1 MRLFPHPSP
10 SRERQTR
17 GPPLRGDG
25 KAPRRELAPQV
36 HPEGQKGP
44 KFSTRLPPMPHQVGA
59 SHAKPAPPRWALL
72 EPRGYLLKWLA
83 LTDGD
88 ANALAAQWPR
98 EAPPRFGI
106 GTGLCA
112 LDGPLISV
120 RLPVAAT
127 VDPLPPPSGK
137 VFSPSLLVVA
147 PGGTGAWPAGVSPS
161 IGIGEYVRGGSLRT
175 VETSHGVSG
184 ALYLRCTLPPVDFI
198 RPVHTC
204 TSSSDAD
211 DIMASA
217 YTAAFGAIS

>member
-112 LDGPLISV
+112 LDGPLISA

-137 VFSPSLLVVA
+137 VFFP
-147 PGGTGAWPAGVSPS
+147 
-161 IGIGEYVRGGSLRT
+161 
-175 VETSHGVSG
+175 
-184 ALYLRCTLPPVDFI
+184 LPP
-198 RPVHTC
+198 RC
-204 TSSSDAD
+204 CAWWNGRL
-211 DIMASA
+211 ASWRLTE
-217 YTAAFGAIS
+217 YWYRRICKRRQPPNC